1 MGALLVAL
9 VPLVFAGLRTIHWT
23 TAVVLAVLLGLA
35 TKLVAWPIVA
45 LVALPMFVALMV
57 RRRRRLQ
64 WRTADLG
71 D

>member
-9 VPLVFAGLRTIHWT
+9 VPLVFAVLRAISWP
-23 TAVVLAVLLGLA
+23 TAMVLAVLLGLSA
-35 TKLVAWPIVA
+35 KLVGWPVVA
-45 LVALPMFVALMV
+45 LVALPMFVALTI

-64 WRTADLG
+64 WRTADIG